1 MRAARRE
8 GFTLIEL
15 MAAVTLFAVLAT
27 LIAPRVG
34 SITSRT
40 LRQQAEQIAAQ
51 LELARERAVV
61 TGIPHRVFLDLE
73 AGSYRMEWQGSDPAE
88 EEEEELAGPV
98 GLGRLDLSPPDRGD
112 REFRPVPGQFGKTT
126 WLESEISFS
135 GLETAEG
142 WVERESVA
150 IEFQWD
156 GTASTS
162 ALYLEDES
170 GHSMALDV
178 LPLADTVKLRD
189 ATS

>member
-1 MRAARRE
+1 
-8 GFTLIEL
+8 

-61 TGIPHRVFLDLE
+61 TGVPHRLVLDLE
-73 AGSYRMEWQGSDPAE
+73 AGSYRMEWQGTDPAQE
-88 EEEEELAGPV
+88 QEEEEELARPV
-98 GLGRLDLSPPDRGD
+98 GLGPLDLSPPDRGD
-112 REFRPVPGQFGKTT
+112 GEFRPVPGEFGKIS
-126 WLESEISFS
+126 WLESEIAFS

-142 WVERESVA
+142 WVEREQVA

-156 GTASTS
+156 GTASTA

-170 GHSMALDV
+170 GHSVALDV
-178 LPLADTVKLRD
+178 LPLADTVKVRD